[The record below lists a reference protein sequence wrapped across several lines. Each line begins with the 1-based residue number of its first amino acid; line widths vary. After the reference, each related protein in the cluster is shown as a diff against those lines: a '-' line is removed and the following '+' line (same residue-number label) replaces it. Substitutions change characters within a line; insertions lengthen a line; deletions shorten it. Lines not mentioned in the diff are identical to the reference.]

1 VIRVLR
7 VAGLIARVAAAGS
20 AGSRLVM
27 AARRHLP
34 VGAAEATAELPSISV
49 VVPARDEEQRIG
61 PLLVSIA
68 GAPGVGEVLVV
79 DDRSTD
85 GTAALAGAAG
95 ATVVA
100 GRPLSA
106 GWAGK
111 AWALEQGLRAA
122 TGEWV
127 VTLDADTR
135 PSPELPRALVARAI
149 SDGLDVLTVA
159 GRFDCPTAPLR
170 WLHPAMLTTLVY
182 RAAPPGAG
190 ADVPVDRRMGNGQ
203 CMAMRRTTLLD
214 AGGFGAVAHHTVED
228 VALVRTMAAAGFAVG
243 FLDASAL
250 LTVRMYDSAADAW
263 RGWGR
268 SLSLPGV
275 ESRARQVAGL
285 AVVALAQALPLIR
298 LAARRADALDA
309 VLLLARVGVLTGTAT
324 SYTRRGLAYW
334 LSPAADGVA
343 AAALAVGTVRRRHR
357 WRGRAYGPSGTATR

>member
-1 VIRVLR
+1 MNRVR
-7 VAGLIARVAAAGS
+7 TAGLIARVVAAGT
-20 AGSRLVM
+20 AASRLAL
-27 AARRHLP
+27 AARRQPP
-34 VGAAEATAELPSISV
+34 VTVAPPAELPSISV
-49 VVPARDEEQRIG
+49 IVPARDEARRIG
-61 PLLVSIA
+61 PLLASIV

-79 DDRSTD
+79 DDRSRD
-85 GTAALAGAAG
+85 GTAALAGGAG
-95 ATVVA
+95 AAVVA
-100 GRPLSA
+100 GRELPP

-122 TGEWV
+122 TGDWV

-135 PSPELPRALVARAI
+135 PSPQLPRALVARAI

-159 GRFDCPTAPLR
+159 GRFECPTVPLR

-182 RAAPPGAG
+182 RAAPPGASV
-190 ADVPVDRRMGNGQ
+190 DVAVDRRMGNGQ
-203 CMAMRRTTLLD
+203 CMAVHRTTLLN
-214 AGGFGAVAHHTVED
+214 GGGLGAVAHHTVED

-275 ESRARQVAGL
+275 ESRPRQAAGL
-285 AVVALAQALPLIR
+285 AVVALAQALPLLRII
-298 LAARRADALDA
+298 ARRGDVLD
-309 VLLLARVGVLTGTAT
+309 VILLVARAGVLAGTAA
-324 SYTRRGLAYW
+324 SYTRRDLAYW

-343 AAALAVGTVRRRHR
+343 TAALAVGTVRRRHR